1 MIEVYVFNKSLQMV
15 GMVDAYK
22 SLIWVPR
29 YQETGDCEIY
39 LEASAENIA
48 LFQMGFYLARLDD
61 DMVCKID
68 LIQIDTDAEEGNY
81 LLVKGTDAKGIL
93 DQRIIWETSTCNGP
107 VEDFARRLVTD
118 ALISPADPDRQI
130 SLIELGEAAGF
141 TEAVSEQVSY
151 RNLGEK
157 IREYCKTYGWGY
169 RLTLTANSK
178 LAFSLYKGSDRSN
191 EVIFS
196 DDYENLSSSTYVD
209 SCQDMTNTALIG
221 GEGQGADRIKAELGD
236 ATGIDRFE
244 IFVDADSISTQVKY
258 SELVAAFP
266 GGSITQKQGES
277 GRWFYTLSSLDLPIV
292 DAEHQEWLQER
303 YSGTVVTIDGE
314 LFFRMSSP
322 VYIAFIAEQG
332 TAPTP
337 EDNDTVTLE
346 ELIYHSYLLNKG
358 AEQTAG
364 SGERESFTGS
374 VITDVT
380 FLYKQDYFLGD
391 IVYVENEYG
400 IGADARI
407 IEVIEAVDENGH
419 TVEPTFE
426 YIS

>member
-48 LFQMGFYLARLDD
+48 LFQMGYYLARLDD

-68 LIQIDTDAEEGNY
+68 YLQIDTDTEDGNY

-107 VEDFARRLVTD
+107 VEDFTRQLVTE
-118 ALISPADPDRQI
+118 ALITPTDPDRQI
-130 SLIELGEAAGF
+130 SLIELGAAAGF
-141 TEAVSEQVSY
+141 SEAVSEQVSY
-151 RNLGEK
+151 KNLGAK

-169 RLTLTANSK
+169 RLTLTATNK
-178 LAFSLYKGSDRSN
+178 LAFSLYKGVDRSN
-191 EVIFS
+191 EVFFS
-196 DDYENLSSSTYVD
+196 DDYENLSSSSYID

-221 GEGQGADRIKAELGD
+221 GEGEGSDRIKAELGV
-236 ATGIDRFE
+236 AAGIDRFE
-244 IFVDADSISTQVKY
+244 IFVDADDLSTQLKY
-258 SELVAAFP
+258 SEVVAAFP
-266 GGSITQKQGES
+266 GGFIAEDERGGK
-277 GRWFYTLSSLDLPIV
+277 WYYTLSSLRIPIV
-292 DAEHQEWLQER
+292 DAEHQAWLEAR
-303 YSGTVVTIDGE
+303 YEGAVVTIDGE
-314 LFFRMSSP
+314 LYYGMTYP
-322 VYIAFIAEQG
+322 VYIALIAIQE
-332 TAPTP
+332 TEPTP
-337 EDNDTVTLE
+337 ADDDTVTLE
-346 ELIYHSYLLNKG
+346 QLIYHSYLLNRG
-358 AEQTAG
+358 TEHTAG
-364 SGERESFTGS
+364 SGERESFAGS

-380 FLYKQDYFLGD
+380 FMYKRDYFLGD

-407 IEVIEAVDENGH
+407 VEVIEAVDENGY